1 MVAGLAVRMVMMMV
15 VIVVVVVVVV
25 VVVMMVTTMFAVT
38 MAGFS
43 GLIVTKAAA
52 P

>member
-25 VVVMMVTTMFAVT
+25 MMVMTMFAVT
-38 MAGFS
+38 MAGFG

>member
-1 MVAGLAVRMVMMMV
+1 MVAGLAFRVVMMLMV
-15 VIVVVVVVVV
+15 VIVVVVVTMVV
-25 VVVMMVTTMFAVT
+25 TMFAVT

>member
-1 MVAGLAVRMVMMMV
+1 MVAGFAVRMVMMMV
-15 VIVVVVVVVV
+15 VIVVVVV

-43 GLIVTKAAA
+43 GMIVTKAAA